1 MKVKIASIVENSLV
15 DVIGEPSFVIWF
27 SGCNFRCP
35 WCFALP
41 LVKGEGKFIEIDEM
55 VEKIKK
61 NSFAVEYVQATGG
74 EPTLQIDGLE
84 ELFSKVKK
92 IGLKCS
98 LDTNSSNPE
107 AVERL
112 VRRGLIDHYAT
123 DIKTR
128 LKEKDYW
135 KLIGVEIEGITER
148 IKKSLEI
155 AKKIK
160 FVEIRTTFVPSLL
173 KTEDV
178 EEAWKEAQEIV
189 ENAIFVLQQ
198 FYPFGDLI
206 DRRFLN
212 EKIISHEQLV
222 MIARKIKEKIGLRN
236 VYVRSKA
243 RIEKV

>member
-41 LVKGEGKFIEIDEM
+41 LVKGEGKFVEVDEI

-61 NSFAVEYVQATGG
+61 NSFAIEYVQATGG

-107 AVERL
+107 AVERF
-112 VRRGLIDHYAT
+112 VRKDLIDHYAT

-155 AKKIK
+155 AKKIE

-178 EEAWKEAQEIV
+178 EEAWKEAKEIV
-189 ENAIFVLQQ
+189 ENAIFILQQ

-206 DRRFLN
+206 NRRFSN

-222 MIARKIKEKIGLRN
+222 TIAKKIKEKIGLRN

-243 RIEKV
+243 GIKKV

>member
-1 MKVKIASIVENSLV
+1 MKIKIASIVENSLV

-41 LVKGEGKFIEIDEM
+41 LVKGEGKFIEIDEI

-61 NSFAVEYVQATGG
+61 NSFAIEYVQATGG

-112 VRRGLIDHYAT
+112 VRKDLIDHYAT

-135 KLIGVEIEGITER
+135 KLIGVETEGITER

-173 KTEDV
+173 KIEDV

-189 ENAIFVLQQ
+189 ENAIFVIQQ
-198 FYPFGDLI
+198 FYPSGDLI
-206 DRRFLN
+206 DKKFLN
-212 EKIISHEQLV
+212 EKIISHEQLIT
-222 MIARKIKEKIGLRN
+222 IARKIKEEIGLKN

-243 RIEKV
+243 GIEKV

>member
-1 MKVKIASIVENSLV
+1 MKIKIASIVENSLV

-41 LVKGEGKFIEIDEM
+41 LVEGEGKFVEVDEII
-55 VEKIKK
+55 EKIKK
-61 NSFAVEYVQATGG
+61 NSFAIEYVQATGG

-107 AVERL
+107 AVEKL
-112 VRRGLIDHYAT
+112 VRKDLIDHYAT
-123 DIKTR
+123 DIKAKLEER
-128 LKEKDYW
+128 EYV
-135 KLIGVEIEGITER
+135 KLIGTEIKGITER
-148 IKKSLEI
+148 IKESL
-155 AKKIK
+155 KIVRK
-160 FVEIRTTFVPSLL
+160 VRFVEIRTTFVPSLL
-173 KTEDV
+173 KIEDI

-198 FYPFGDLI
+198 FYPSNDLV
-206 DRRFLN
+206 DRKFLS
-212 EKIISHEQLV
+212 EKIVAHRQLV
-222 MIARKIKEKIGLRN
+222 TIAAKIKEKIGLKN

-243 RIEKV
+243 GIEKV

>member
-41 LVKGEGKFIEIDEM
+41 LLKGEGKFIEIDEI

-112 VRRGLIDHYAT
+112 IRKDLIDHYAT

-135 KLIGVEIEGITER
+135 KLIGVKIEGITKR

-173 KTEDV
+173 KMEDV
-178 EEAWKEAQEIV
+178 EEAWEEAQEIV

-198 FYPFGDLI
+198 FYPSGDLI

-222 MIARKIKEKIGLRN
+222 MIARKIKEKIGLRD

-243 RIEKV
+243 GIEKV